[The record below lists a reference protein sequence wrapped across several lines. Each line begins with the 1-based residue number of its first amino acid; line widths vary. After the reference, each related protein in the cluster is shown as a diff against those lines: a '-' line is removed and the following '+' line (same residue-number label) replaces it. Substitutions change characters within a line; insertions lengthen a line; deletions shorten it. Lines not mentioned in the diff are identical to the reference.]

1 MKKSEKLGLIED
13 YQSAL
18 DFIDRK
24 APLLENSDTEL
35 ERQAKRLHKVEYK
48 FKGANF
54 FLAWIVFTAVCC
66 VPMSLLNSVIQT
78 DWNFLYI
85 TPIVSIIVLYL
96 YKMKYTRG
104 TQKAQVKAMQGN
116 IKKLSE
122 DNKTLIGE
130 INYSKNIADEALTQ
144 LLISQD
150 NKQGRDILT
159 CDPIYTNLTAIA
171 FAYGCINE
179 PLKENEKISPSFQ
192 AAVEQFTAI
201 IEELKR
207 GENNKD
213 LLKEFHDAELRA
225 TYRSGVLKRCA
236 KFETDSKET

>member
-24 APLLENSDTEL
+24 TPLLENSDTEL
-35 ERQAKRLHKVEYK
+35 EKQTKALHKVEHK
-48 FKGANF
+48 FKGVNF

-66 VPMSLLNSVIQT
+66 VPMSLLNSTIQT
-78 DWNFLYI
+78 DLNFLYI

-96 YKMKYTRG
+96 YKMKYTKG
-104 TQKAQVKAMQGN
+104 TQKAQIKAMQGN

-122 DNKTLIGE
+122 DNKSLIGE
-130 INYSKNIADEALTQ
+130 INYSKSVADEALTQ

-150 NKQGRDILT
+150 DKQGRDILT
-159 CDPIYTNLTAIA
+159 CDPIYTNLNAVA

-179 PLKENEKISPSFQ
+179 PLKENEKISPTFQ
-192 AAVEQFTAI
+192 TAIEQFVAI
-201 IEELKR
+201 IEELKK
-207 GENNKD
+207 GEDNKD
-213 LLKEFHDAELRA
+213 LLKEFHEAELRT
-225 TYRSGVLKRCA
+225 TYRKGVLKRCA
-236 KFETDSKET
+236 KLELDQKES